1 MARIIR
7 SIFGGGD
14 NRGGMFSQDDVSR
27 YVKAARA
34 GAASSPQQQALGA
47 GAGLLGGFVQSRL
60 FPTNEQK
67 ATRTSKQT
75 YEDMMEQGFDF
86 VNQPYQSQGELIKR
100 LAGVAQESKNPLLMQ
115 QAAKANTILQT
126 QLQELAQR
134 QQQAILT
141 RQQISSAKSEAEM
154 KAMQL
159 ADITRDRLQEDRGLL
174 NRDDQV
180 SYLGELRKEFIDQ
193 IEDVRKGK
201 ATLQRLVT
209 MPRTGAG
216 DFQLISGFIKLVDDS
231 IITGEEFRLAAG
243 VSGKTEEIL
252 NLFKN
257 FKEGDVLSDTAR
269 AVIKETATYLY
280 RQKESEFTEA
290 YNQNRDGALGL
301 MVDDTSSPDAV
312 ARANNLVNS
321 YIGRLGDYKL
331 EEDFFDDA
339 AKIIID
345 QGGFGGDRMQEVYKS
360 FGIGVPNDEPPPP
373 PQTPDTPPPS
383 VFNTDPTPEQDEED
397 EGKPQVDMGKNIY
410 DDLFPNQ

>member
-7 SIFGGGD
+7 SIFGGDTG
-14 NRGGMFSQDDVSR
+14 RGMFSQDDVNR
-27 YVKAARA
+27 YVKAASA
-34 GAASSPQQQALGA
+34 GAAASPQQQALGA

-67 ATRTSKQT
+67 AKRTTGQT
-75 YEDMMEQGFDF
+75 YEDMMSQGFDF

-100 LAGVAQESKNPLLMQ
+100 LAGVAQESNNPLLMQ

-126 QLQELAQR
+126 QLQELEQR
-134 QQQAILT
+134 KQQAILT
-141 RQQISSAKSEAEM
+141 RQQISSATSESEI

-159 ADITRDRLQEDRGLL
+159 AKATRDKSLEDRGLL
-174 NRDDQV
+174 NRDEQIE
-180 SYLGELRKEFIDQ
+180 YLGDMRNEFIDQ

-231 IITGEEFRLAAG
+231 IITGEEFKLAAG

-257 FKEGDVLSDTAR
+257 FKEGDILSDTAR
-269 AVIKETATYLY
+269 AVIKETASYLY
-280 RQKESEFTEA
+280 RQKESEFAEA

-312 ARANNLVNS
+312 ARSENLVNS

-331 EEDFFDDA
+331 EEDFFKDA
-339 AKIIID
+339 AKVIID
-345 QGGFGGDRMQEVYKS
+345 QGSFGGEKMQDVYKS
-360 FGIGVPNDEPPPP
+360 LGIEVPTSGAEDDNSTKP
-373 PQTPDTPPPS
+373 PPPS
-383 VFNTDPTPEQDEED
+383 VFNTGSTTEEKEKED
-397 EGKPQVDMGKNIY
+397 EGEPQLDIGQEILK
-410 DDLFPNQ
+410 DLRIN